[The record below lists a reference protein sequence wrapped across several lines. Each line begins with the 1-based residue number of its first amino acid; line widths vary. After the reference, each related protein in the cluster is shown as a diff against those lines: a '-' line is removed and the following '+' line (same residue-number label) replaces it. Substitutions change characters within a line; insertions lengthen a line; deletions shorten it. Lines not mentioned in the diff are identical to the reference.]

1 LCHCIALEAFIQ
13 TRRSLGAAGRGM
25 SPLDIALEYIDR
37 GWSPV
42 PVPHK
47 SKAPLDK
54 GWPAKVVTEENAHR
68 YFNGEA
74 QNIGVR
80 LGGLSGGLAD
90 IDLDCA
96 EAIAA
101 AAAFL
106 PGTRTFGRASKRL
119 SHWLFKTDLAATED
133 VATITFTDTQKPAKV
148 ILEIRIGGGGKGGAN
163 GLPGFGSPKRGG
175 DRMGG
180 PARGRGN
187 RWQRVEARG
196 CAAGRMCAARPCVSP
211 TRRPARGRDC
221 RRGVLVPARVR
232 GPGHKAVC

>member
-1 LCHCIALEAFIQ
+1 MLDPHKYTLQLPATQAPRSALRQVIPYISFDPLGDVATLAAVEEGDSCVVCAELEAFIQ

-54 GWPAKVVTEENAHR
+54 GWPAKVVTEENAHQ

-119 SHWLFKTDLAATED
+119 SHWLFKTALAATED
-133 VATITFTDTQKPAKV
+133 GATIK
-148 ILEIRIGGGGKGGAN
+148 
-163 GLPGFGSPKRGG
+163 
-175 DRMGG
+175 
-180 PARGRGN
+180 
-187 RWQRVEARG
+187 
-196 CAAGRMCAARPCVSP
+196 
-211 TRRPARGRDC
+211 
-221 RRGVLVPARVR
+221 
-232 GPGHKAVC
+232 